1 MNPEPE
7 LESIELPSDVIEGLE
22 RLDKSMALLTP
33 VADRRVAEAAK
44 AHFAQRPQG
53 TRPRPQV
60 TRSRGGH
67 PAPHHPALGDR
78 TPPIAR
84 SRGARPVPRRWA
96 LGGAL
101 AASLLVGVF
110 VARMQTGVEPAML
123 ANDIDG
129 SGAVDILDAFA
140 LARMD
145 GEAARVPQAEI
156 DALVM
161 DIVALNGAG
170 P

>member
-7 LESIELPSDVIEGLE
+7 LESIELPSDVVEGLE

-33 VADRRVAEAAK
+33 AADRRVTEAAE
-44 AHFAQRPQG
+44 AHFAQRPPG
-53 TRPRPQV
+53 TRTRPQV
-60 TRSRGGH
+60 SRSRGVR
-67 PAPHHPALGDR
+67 PEPHHPVLGDR

-84 SRGARPVPRRWA
+84 SRGARPAPRRWA

-110 VARMQTGVEPAML
+110 VARMQTGVETAML

-140 LARMD
+140 LARTEERR
-145 GEAARVPQAEI
+145 GRRRRRSTRSSWTSWR
-156 DALVM
+156 
-161 DIVALNGAG
+161 
-170 P
+170 